1 MNIKA
6 GLVGLPNVG
15 KSTLFNALTNAGVPA
30 ENYPFCTIDPHIAIT
45 HVPDERLAIL
55 TKLYSSA
62 KIVPADVMF
71 VDIAGL
77 VKGAAQGE
85 GLGNQ
90 FLSNIREVNLIIH
103 VVRCFDDP
111 NIIHTSKTID
121 PINDFEIVLQE
132 LMLKDVESIQ
142 KRLDKCQSLIKASN
156 QKPAERKQLE
166 AEQLL
171 LNDILAAINAFDAAR
186 IKQLVEQAAA
196 NAVPITTVPLLSA
209 KNFIIVANMGAEDIE
224 HEQWQNNPHY
234 QALTKR
240 FGNDR
245 VIPLCVKLEEELAQ
259 LPATQAKQLMSEL
272 GMHESGLDH
281 IITTTYRELGLITFF
296 TCGPTETHAWPIV
309 KGVTIKQA
317 AGEIHSDFERG
328 FICAEIINYADVV
341 ACGSEQKAKTL
352 GKVRTQSSTYIVNDG
367 DIVLI
372 RFNV

>member
-15 KSTLFNALTNAGVPA
+15 KSTLFNALTKAGVPA
-30 ENYPFCTIDPHIAIT
+30 ANYPFCTIEPHIAIT

-55 TKLYSSA
+55 ATIYRSQ

-77 VKGAAQGE
+77 VKGAASGE

-103 VVRCFDDP
+103 VIRCFDDP
-111 NIIHTSKTID
+111 HIIHTSTQID
-121 PINDFEIVLQE
+121 PLNDYEIVLQE
-132 LMLKDVESIQ
+132 LMLKDVESIN
-142 KRLDKCQSLIKASN
+142 KRLDKIQTLMKAAQ

-166 AEQLL
+166 AEQQLL
-171 LNDILAAINAFDAAR
+171 MELLAAINTFDAPR
-186 IKQLVEQAAA
+186 IAKLVNNAATL
-196 NAVPITTVPLLSA
+196 AVPVTTIPLLSA
-209 KNFIIVANMGAEDIE
+209 KNFIIVANLGAEDIDHE
-224 HEQWQNNPHY
+224 HWHTNVHY
-234 QALTKR
+234 QALVKR
-240 FGNDR
+240 FGADR

-259 LPATQAKQLMSEL
+259 LPTEQAQALMHDL
-272 GMHESGLDH
+272 GLRQSGLAH

-296 TCGPTETHAWPIV
+296 TCGPQETHAWPII
-309 KGVTIKQA
+309 KGTTIKQA

-328 FICAEIINYADVV
+328 FICAEVINCAEVI

-352 GKVRTQSSTYIVNDG
+352 GKVRTEGSSYITTDG